1 MSYSLLAI
9 SILVWYRCVIWRKKF
24 LRNFNVSWCL
34 KQKWLSHRHLNLFF
48 LIKTIHTFYLIIH
61 INIILLS
68 INFKMVLNVWIYAY
82 VQSTIYH
89 IFSIDINVHVK
100 VIAFIFIRYDC
111 RCSLLYIYSDSVVV
125 KVVYLSLIA
134 QLIWP
139 TSSNIFNHVLQI
151 KILIVHVTSF
161 CAWCHWVNQM
171 IV

>member
-1 MSYSLLAI
+1 MLETKMIKSQAPEFI
-9 SILVWYRCVIWRKKF
+9 
-24 LRNFNVSWCL
+24 
-34 KQKWLSHRHLNLFF
+34 F

-89 IFSIDINVHVK
+89 IFSIHINVHVK

-125 KVVYLSLIA
+125 KLKVVYLSLIT
-134 QLIWP
+134 QPIWP

-151 KILIVHVTSF
+151 NYFGSTCNKFLCVVSLGESNDCIIPVH
-161 CAWCHWVNQM
+161 QQ
-171 IV
+171 